1 MSYPHKPRVNGSTT
15 GTLFFLLIF
24 VFQFSKLS
32 AQTETPDSLVKE
44 RINYIQDMLDQGK
57 PVAKL
62 WWDAW
67 LYGYSAGT
75 VVQSAVFIS
84 SDQLK
89 TRQDMALGAATAL
102 VGAVGQLIMPMTP
115 AKAPGKLAL
124 LTGDSPEERVLKLN
138 KAEEL
143 FEASAQREKDGRSWQ
158 MHAASSA
165 INLGSGL
172 ITWLGFDRT
181 IQSGLINF
189 AINEAITETQIW
201 TQPTRAIK
209 DHKSYCEKYNNGLPA
224 ALYKPKAHLYVN
236 AFYGGLTLRLVF

>member
-1 MSYPHKPRVNGSTT
+1 MSCTHTPKINRSTA
-15 GTLFFLLIF
+15 GTLFFLLSF
-24 VFQFSKLS
+24 LFQFLKLS
-32 AQTETPDSLVKE
+32 AQTEIPDSLVNE
-44 RINYIQDMLDQGK
+44 RINHIQNMLEQGK
-57 PVAKL
+57 PAANL
-62 WWDAW
+62 WWNAW
-67 LYGYSAGT
+67 LYGYSAAT
-75 VVQSAVFIS
+75 VVQGAVFLS

-89 TRQDMALGAATAL
+89 TRQDMALGAATTL

-115 AKAPGKLAL
+115 AKAPARLAL
-124 LTGDSPEERVLKLN
+124 VPGETSEERIIKLN

-143 FEASAQREKDGRSWQ
+143 FEASAKREKDGRSWK

-165 INLGSGL
+165 INLSSGL

-189 AINEAITETQIW
+189 AINEAITEAQIW

-209 DHKSYCEKYNNGLPA
+209 DYKIYCEKYKNGLPS
-224 ALYKPKAHLYVN
+224 ALYKPKTHLYVN